1 MLNTFLKNRYFC
13 SHSFVNYFFKVIMG
27 FIFYCSSTV
36 YYKTTLLKIYISS
49 FCNKPKLLFLFDVN
63 NYNCNGMF
71 LLMFRETHLLF
82 AYKESNT
89 KSLTDIR

>member
-1 MLNTFLKNRYFC
+1 
-13 SHSFVNYFFKVIMG
+13 MG

-89 KSLTDIR
+89 KSLTDIRWVEMKQMHNSQKSVDRQIHF